1 MKTLKSTI
9 LFLTG
14 ILMSAL
20 VLAQQPDI
28 TGVWKGELI
37 FKDSIVVHLPYEI
50 AVSENKN
57 KLQGYSRITFHANGK
72 DEFGIQNFSIK
83 WEGDEVIMEDE
94 GFIEHGFSANP
105 SKHVKKTLVMKLVV
119 SDTEMILSGDWSTNR
134 TRRYMKQA
142 SGTVQLKRRVDFKAS
157 ELVKRLD
164 TLKIA
169 ETLSFI
175 NRPEE
180 SFVVKPAPRP
190 EIKKETTPVVVLVPP
205 VAEPDAIPEEP
216 ELIIPRLTGTVTI
229 VKIPI
234 DKKRQ
239 PAVTKIARPTAQQK
253 TKMDALAKTVLKPIP
268 KPEVP
273 PPVAKP
279 VQPVTVAAVT
289 PQPEKKAAAN
299 TTAPTRQEPVAKK
312 ADPPVATTPQK
323 PADVAAVQPRPD
335 LPKPAFVAPS
345 ATVGAAEIDKRI
357 TKTDQ
362 SVYFETDS
370 LVLTLYD
377 NGEVD
382 GDIVTVLMNGNVI
395 FSKVLLTTKPNTK
408 TIYITPDMDSV
419 NLVMYAE
426 SLGDI
431 PPNTGLLI
439 VNDGEK
445 RYDVRFSADLKTNAG
460 IILRR
465 RKG

>member
-1 MKTLKSTI
+1 MKTGTSK
-9 LFLTG
+9 LFIFIVTL
-14 ILMSAL
+14 IPAL
-20 VLAQQPDI
+20 AIAQQPDI

-37 FKDSIVVHLPYEI
+37 FKDSVVVHLPYEI
-50 AVSENKN
+50 AVSEEKN
-57 KLQGYSRITFHANGK
+57 KLIGYSRITFHANGR

-83 WEGDEVIMEDE
+83 WEGSEVVMEDE
-94 GFIEHGFSANP
+94 GFIEHDFSVNP

-119 SDTEMILSGDWSTNR
+119 SDTDMVLSGDWSTNR

-142 SGTVQLKRRVDFKAS
+142 SGTVLLKRRADFKAS
-157 ELVKRLD
+157 ALVKRLD

-169 ETLSFI
+169 EKLSFI
-175 NRPEE
+175 NQPEE
-180 SFVVKPAPRP
+180 SFVVKPKPKP
-190 EIKKETTPVVVLVPP
+190 EIKKEPTAVAVLAPP
-205 VAEPDAIPEEP
+205 VAEPDATPEVP
-216 ELIIPRLTGTVTI
+216 DLIIPRLTGAPAIAKLTI
-229 VKIPI
+229 E
-234 DKKRQ
+234 KKRQ
-239 PAVTKIARPTAQQK
+239 AAVAKIVQPGPQKKAQ
-253 TKMDALAKTVLKPIP
+253 MEALAKTVLKPLP
-268 KPEVP
+268 KPE
-273 PPVAKP
+273 PPVSKP
-279 VQPVTVAAVT
+279 
-289 PQPEKKAAAN
+289 
-299 TTAPTRQEPVAKK
+299 EP
-312 ADPPVATTPQK
+312 PPVATTAKPEKKTETTAQPKPEPVVAKKTEQPAPEKK
-323 PADVAAVQPRPD
+323 PAEVAVQPRPT
-335 LPKPAFVAPS
+335 PAPPVFVAPS
-345 ATVGAAEIDKRI
+345 AAVGAAEIDKRV
-357 TKTDQ
+357 TKADQ
-362 SVYFETDS
+362 SFYFETDS